1 MKYTFKILFGNT
13 ERICHEYTSTNKKD
27 FYYRLGLDL
36 MDGYV
41 IDKIEKKAN
50 ENEIIYYLR

>member
-1 MKYTFKILFGNT
+1 MKYSIKILFGNT
-13 ERICHEYTSTNKKD
+13 ERICYEYTSTNKKG

-36 MDGYV
+36 MDEYT
-41 IDKIEKKAN
+41 IEKIEKK